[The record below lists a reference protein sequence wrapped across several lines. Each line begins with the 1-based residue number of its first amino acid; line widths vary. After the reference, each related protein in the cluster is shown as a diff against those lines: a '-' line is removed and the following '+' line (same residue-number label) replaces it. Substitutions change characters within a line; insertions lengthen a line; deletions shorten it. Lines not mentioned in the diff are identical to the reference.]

1 MISNLGILLA
11 VLILS
16 LLAAILLLVFGVLL
30 LVSNLAGWGALARVY
45 ESKPEIAKG
54 SLIEEK
60 KQRKV
65 WVGAIQLGGM
75 VIVRAY
81 ELGLEMT
88 TKFPFSPPLFF
99 PWEDIKG
106 YKRVTVF
113 GNTQFDQFWVDD
125 RMIRLSNHIDE
136 LDKQKRNQPG

>member
-1 MISNLGILLA
+1 MFSNLVILLV

-54 SLIEEK
+54 NLLEEK

-88 TKFPFSPPLFF
+88 TKFPFSPPLFI
-99 PWEDIKG
+99 PWEEIKG
-106 YKRVTVF
+106 YKRGTVF
-113 GNTQFDQFWVDD
+113 GNIQFDQFWADD

-136 LDKQKRNQPG
+136 LEKQKRNQPG